1 MNIEYPCAASY
12 HFQTCVLVSH
22 SPILIP
28 QCRPKARVASRLRES
43 SLKRNCKKIPS
54 CSSSHAY
61 IRYREAVKASEK
73 RQVEFKDWV
82 VASKEFSKDEK
93 AALNVDSV
101 AAFEDF
107 WQNTNTAKADFD
119 RGKERGCGLCV
130 KRYQSSAA
138 FISPFMKDF
147 SPIVQIVR
155 DFGAPYGAV
164 AVGTMSL
171 QFAVSVDFSYV
182 ESLVPPTDTMRRWQ
196 RTKIRLRKV

>member
-1 MNIEYPCAASY
+1 M
-12 HFQTCVLVSH
+12 
-22 SPILIP
+22 
-28 QCRPKARVASRLRES
+28 
-43 SLKRNCKKIPS
+43 
-54 CSSSHAY
+54 
-61 IRYREAVKASEK
+61 
-73 RQVEFKDWV
+73 
-82 VASKEFSKDEK
+82 ASKEFSKDEK
-93 AALNVDSV
+93 AALNVVSV

-107 WQNTNTAKADFD
+107 WQNTNMAKADFD

-171 QFAVSVDFSYV
+171 LFAVSVDFSFV
-182 ESLVPPTDTMRRWQ
+182 ESLVPPTDTMRRWR

>member
-1 MNIEYPCAASY
+1 M
-12 HFQTCVLVSH
+12 LH
-22 SPILIP
+22 SPIFNP
-28 QCRPKARVASRLRES
+28 QCRPKAKIASRVRENF
-43 SLKRNCKKIPS
+43 LIMNCKQLPRFS
-54 CSSSHAY
+54 AFHAY

-93 AALNVDSV
+93 AAFNVDSV

-107 WQNTNTAKADFD
+107 WQNTNTARADFD
-119 RGKERGCGLCV
+119 RGQERGCGLWV

-164 AVGTMSL
+164 AVGTISVL
-171 QFAVSVDFSYV
+171 FAVSVDFSYV
-182 ESLVPPTDTMRRWQ
+182 ESLVPPADTMRRWQ
-196 RTKIRLRKV
+196 RIKTRLRKV

>member
-1 MNIEYPCAASY
+1 MPSPSFSPYWTVLLASFLRVPESGEYRMPMCCLPLIQY
-12 HFQTCVLVSH
+12 LDLGVR
-22 SPILIP
+22 SPISNP
-28 QCRPKARVASRLRES
+28 QCRPKAKVASRVRENF
-43 SLKRNCKKIPS
+43 LKMNCKRLQRFSAP
-54 CSSSHAY
+54 HAY
-61 IRYREAVKASEK
+61 VRYREAVKASEE
-73 RQVEFKDWV
+73 RQIEFKDWV
-82 VASKEFSKDEK
+82 VASKDFSKDEK

-101 AAFEDF
+101 VAFEDF

-119 RGKERGCGLCV
+119 SGKERGCGLCV

-171 QFAVSVDFSYV
+171 LFAVSVDF
-182 ESLVPPTDTMRRWQ
+182 LVC
-196 RTKIRLRKV
+196 